1 MPVQIVAETRLL
13 RELFLTVCR
22 DADVSVSQCA
32 QNLLDLPIPAADAIA
47 DPDVMANPL
56 ASQSASPG
64 KDLVL
69 FYSNADQNRLVEE
82 LERFR
87 AQNPTS
93 PLVLV
98 TNQSLTPQTE
108 ARMTQLVH
116 AVFPENKPSE
126 ALVALLRVVGAG
138 YRAFAPASA
147 EVSLTDIPAT
157 EMATGAAP
165 PASHAQQTQSISD
178 VPTAPPA
185 TPTMAQPIEHRLDEV
200 QLSQR
205 ERTILQRL
213 MFGASNKSI
222 ANDLGICEATVKV
235 HLRTCFRK
243 IGVQNRTQAAIWATE
258 ALGPPPPS

>member
-22 DADVSVSQCA
+22 DADVAVSQCA
-32 QNLLDLPIPAADAIA
+32 QNLLDLPVPAIDATGEA
-47 DPDVMANPL
+47 AAVTHTLGGPSNG
-56 ASQSASPG
+56 PG
-64 KDLVL
+64 KDLIL
-69 FYSNADQNRLVEE
+69 FYSNADQDTLVAE
-82 LERFR
+82 LTQFR
-87 AQNPTS
+87 AQNPVS

-108 ARMTQLVH
+108 AQMTQLVH
-116 AVFPENKPSE
+116 AVFPENKPSD

-138 YRAFAPASA
+138 YRAFAP
-147 EVSLTDIPAT
+147 
-157 EMATGAAP
+157 GAAEIP
-165 PASHAQQTQSISD
+165 LTEVNVAAPNHSQAQAQASAQQTQE
-178 VPTAPPA
+178 VPMAPPA
-185 TPTMAQPIEHRLDEV
+185 APALAQPIEHRLDEV

-258 ALGPPPPS
+258 ALGPPPTT

>member
-13 RELFLTVCR
+13 RELFLAVCR

-32 QNLLDLPIPAADAIA
+32 QNLLDLPVPALDAA
-47 DPDVMANPL
+47 LGTSAKPDAL
-56 ASQSASPG
+56 ASQPANSG
-64 KDLVL
+64 KDLIL
-69 FYSNADQNRLVEE
+69 FYSNADQERMVEE
-82 LERFR
+82 LDTFR
-87 AQNPTS
+87 AQNPIS

-116 AVFPENKPSE
+116 AVFPENKPSD

-138 YRAFAPASA
+138 YRAFAP
-147 EVSLTDIPAT
+147 
-157 EMATGAAP
+157 GAAEIP
-165 PASHAQQTQSISD
+165 LSDDSAVTAPAMPAANPAAGAYSQQAAEI
-178 VPTAPPA
+178 PTAA
-185 TPTMAQPIEHRLDEV
+185 PTAQPIEHRLNDV

>member
-13 RELFLTVCR
+13 RELLLTVCR

-32 QNLLDLPIPAADAIA
+32 QNLLDLPIPTAEASV
-47 DPDVMANPL
+47 DPSATANPL
-56 ASQSASPG
+56 ASQTASPG

-69 FYSNADQNRLVEE
+69 FYSNSDQNHLVEE
-82 LERFR
+82 LGRFR

-108 ARMTQLVH
+108 GRLTQLVH

-138 YRAFAPASA
+138 YRAFVPTSAEIPLTDDPETGIGTGATRLAPA
-147 EVSLTDIPAT
+147 
-157 EMATGAAP
+157 M
-165 PASHAQQTQSISD
+165 QQAHTISD

-185 TPTMAQPIEHRLDEV
+185 APTVAPPIEHRLDQV

-258 ALGPPPPS
+258 AFGPPSLS